1 MNDETRA
8 FYPVDDTETALMQ
21 PLADPDIDFAQ
32 PQETDKPAGLLDRLG
47 LPRTGWSLPHF
58 NTPRWLW
65 QPTWRRRWLRWL
77 AVLAVLYLVSVL
89 LHNAAAGYTAVAA
102 IAVWLVAWFKG
113 RRYEV
118 QVLPHSAVTKVF
130 DQKTGRGR
138 FADLDEALEAGGMAK
153 TTYDEHG
160 KAVRTGCYTVSLTP
174 LVDTGDV
181 EARVFAPSQYRL
193 ADLEKNEERIRRSL
207 NVTDLFD
214 FYIDRSSGQFVFT
227 MTTADRPDA
236 EVATESWNNV

>member
-1 MNDETRA
+1 MTDETRA

-21 PLADPDIDFAQ
+21 PLGDPDIDFAQ
-32 PQETDKPAGLLDRLG
+32 PQETDNRTGLLDRLG
-47 LPRTGWSLPHF
+47 VPRPQWSLPHID
-58 NTPRWLW
+58 TPRWLW

-77 AVLAVLYLVSVL
+77 AVLAVLYIVSVL

-102 IAVWLVAWFKG
+102 IAVWLFAWFKG

-118 QVLPHSAVTKVF
+118 QVLPRSAVTVVF

-153 TTYDEHG
+153 VTYDDSG
-160 KAVRTGCYTVSLTP
+160 RAVRTGCYTVSLTP
-174 LVDTGDV
+174 IAETGDV
-181 EARVFAPSQYRL
+181 EARVYAPSQYRL
-193 ADLEKNEERIRRSL
+193 ADLEKNEERIRRCL

-214 FYIDRSSGQFVFT
+214 FHIDRANGQFVFT

>member
-8 FYPVDDTETALMQ
+8 FYPVNEAETTLMQ
-21 PLADPDIDFAQ
+21 PLADPDVDFAQ
-32 PQETDKPAGLLDRLG
+32 PPETDRRVGLLDWLG
-47 LPRTGWSLPHF
+47 LPRPQWSLPHI

-77 AVLAVLYLVSVL
+77 AVLSVLYIVSVL
-89 LHNAAAGYTAVAA
+89 LHDAAAGYTAVAA
-102 IAVWLVAWFKG
+102 IALWLFAWFKG

-118 QVLPHSAVTKVF
+118 QVPPSSAVTVVF

-153 TTYDEHG
+153 VTYDDSG
-160 KAVRTGCYTVSLTP
+160 RAVRTGCYTVTLTP
-174 LVDTGDV
+174 LAETGDV
-181 EARVFAPSQYRL
+181 EARIYAPSQYSL
-193 ADLEKNEERIRRSL
+193 ADLEKNEERIRRRL
-207 NVTDLFD
+207 NVKDLFD
-214 FYIDRSSGQFVFT
+214 FHIDRATGQFVFT

-236 EVATESWNNV
+236 EVATESWTNV

>member
-1 MNDETRA
+1 MTDETRA
-8 FYPVDDTETALMQ
+8 FYPVNEAETALMQ
-21 PLADPDIDFAQ
+21 PLGDPDIDFAK
-32 PQETDKPAGLLDRLG
+32 PQETDTRAGLLDRLG
-47 LPRTGWSLPHF
+47 LPRPQWSMPRV

-77 AVLAVLYLVSVL
+77 AVLAVLYIVSVL

-102 IAVWLVAWFKG
+102 IALWLFAWFKG

-118 QVLPHSAVTKVF
+118 QVPPSSAVTVVF
-130 DQKTGRGR
+130 DQKTGQGR

-153 TTYDEHG
+153 TTYDENG
-160 KAVRTGCYTVSLTP
+160 KAVRTGCYTVALTP
-174 LVDTGDV
+174 LADTGDV

-193 ADLEKNEERIRRSL
+193 ADLEKNEERVRRCL
-207 NVTDLFD
+207 NVKDLFD
-214 FYIDRSSGQFVFT
+214 FHIDRSSGQFVFT

-236 EVATESWNNV
+236 EVATESWTNV

>member
-1 MNDETRA
+1 MTDETQA

-21 PLADPDIDFAQ
+21 PLADPDIDFAK
-32 PQETDKPAGLLDRLG
+32 PQETDKRVGLLDRLG
-47 LPRTGWSLPHF
+47 GARPQWNLPHI

-77 AVLAVLYLVSVL
+77 AVLAVLYTVSVL

-102 IAVWLVAWFKG
+102 IALWLAAWFKG

-118 QVLPHSAVTKVF
+118 EVLPHSAVTKVF

-153 TTYDEHG
+153 TTYDEAG
-160 KAVRTGCYTVSLTP
+160 KPVRTGCYTVSLTP
-174 LVDTGDV
+174 LADTGDV
-181 EARVFAPSQYRL
+181 EARVYAPSQYRL
-193 ADLEKNEERIRRSL
+193 ADLEKNEERIRRRL
-207 NVTDLFD
+207 NVSDLYNFH
-214 FYIDRSSGQFVFT
+214 IDRATGQFVFT
-227 MTTADRPDA
+227 MTTAERPDA
-236 EVATESWNNV
+236 EVATESWTNV

>member
-1 MNDETRA
+1 MTDETQA

-21 PLADPDIDFAQ
+21 PVADPDVDFAQ
-32 PQETDKPAGLLDRLG
+32 PQETDSRVGLLDWLG
-47 LPRTGWSLPHF
+47 LPRSQWSLPHI

-77 AVLAVLYLVSVL
+77 AVLSVLYIVSVL

-102 IAVWLVAWFKG
+102 IAVWLFAWFKG

-118 QVLPHSAVTKVF
+118 QVLPRSAVTVVF

-138 FADLDEALEAGGMAK
+138 FADLDEALEAGGLAK
-153 TTYDEHG
+153 VTYDENG

-174 LVDTGDV
+174 LADTGDV
-181 EARVFAPSQYRL
+181 EARIYAPSQYRL
-193 ADLEKNEERIRRSL
+193 ADLEKVEEIIRRRL
-207 NVTDLFD
+207 NVSDLYD
-214 FYIDRSSGQFVFT
+214 FYIDQSTGNFVFT

-236 EVATESWNNV
+236 EVATESWTNV

>member
-21 PLADPDIDFAQ
+21 PVADPDVDFAQ
-32 PQETDKPAGLLDRLG
+32 PQETDSRAGLLDRLG
-47 LPRTGWSLPHF
+47 GARPQWNLPHIT
-58 NTPRWLW
+58 TPRWLW

-77 AVLAVLYLVSVL
+77 AVLAVLYIVSVL

-102 IAVWLVAWFKG
+102 IALWLVAWFKG

-118 QVLPHSAVTKVF
+118 QVPPSSAVTVVF

-138 FADLDEALEAGGMAK
+138 FADVDEALEAGGMAK

-174 LVDTGDV
+174 IAETGDV
-181 EARVFAPSQYRL
+181 EARVYAPSQYRL
-193 ADLEKNEERIRRSL
+193 ADLEKNEERIRRRL

-214 FYIDRSSGQFVFT
+214 FRIDQSNGQFVFT
-227 MTTADRPDA
+227 MTTAERPDA
-236 EVATESWNNV
+236 EVATESWTNV

>member
-21 PLADPDIDFAQ
+21 PLGDPDVDFAQ
-32 PQETDKPAGLLDRLG
+32 PQETDSRVGLLDRLG
-47 LPRTGWSLPHF
+47 VPRPRWSLPHID
-58 NTPRWLW
+58 TPRWLW

-77 AVLAVLYLVSVL
+77 AVLAVLYIVSVL

-102 IAVWLVAWFKG
+102 IALWLFAWFKG

-118 QVLPHSAVTKVF
+118 QVPPSSAVTVVF

-153 TTYDEHG
+153 VTYDEAG
-160 KAVRTGCYTVSLTP
+160 KAVRTGCYTVALTP
-174 LVDTGDV
+174 LADTGDV
-181 EARVFAPSQYRL
+181 EARVYAPSQYRL
-193 ADLEKNEERIRRSL
+193 ADLEKNEERIRRRL

-214 FYIDRSSGQFVFT
+214 FHIDRANGNFVFT

-236 EVATESWNNV
+236 EVATESWTNV